1 MFDQTERP
9 GVEERY
15 SSASN
20 TSDLSVN
27 ADCRGDS
34 DVLIAMGWSP
44 SRLGAALLRLHS
56 EWDVAAKPIKPGKQ
70 AIEALAF
77 TLVDPKLKVGK
88 VASLVLANKQA
99 GEWYATELHLLVGK
113 LKSLPDVRRELAQ
126 QASKWGMGEAQ
137 DKASAVI
144 KYWLD
149 QSCHACHGRK
159 YRLVLGA
166 PALSSKLCSTC
177 QGSGIGATPCGQDG
191 RRLANYLDRCVQNAR
206 TMLKKRLRPELN
218 RA

>member
-1 MFDQTERP
+1 MFDQAERP

-15 SSASN
+15 TSASN
-20 TSDLSVN
+20 TSDLSVH

-34 DVLIAMGWSP
+34 DVLIAMGWSS

-56 EWDVAAKPIKPGKQ
+56 EWDVAAKPCKPGKE
-70 AIEALAF
+70 AIEALAS
-77 TLVDPKLKVGK
+77 TLVDPLQKVSK
-88 VASLVLANKQA
+88 AAALVLANRQA

-113 LKSLPDVRRELAQ
+113 LKALPEVRRELEH
-126 QASKWGMGEAQ
+126 QADKWGMREAQ

-144 KYWLD
+144 KFWLD
-149 QSCHACHGRK
+149 QSCHTCHGRK

-177 QGSGIGATPCGQDG
+177 QGTGIGATPCGQDG
-191 RRLANYLDRCVQNAR
+191 RRLANYLDRCVQDAR
-206 TMLKKRLRPELN
+206 TLLKKRLRPELN